1 MIFIIGKERKYKNGS
16 VYIVVIIVF
25 MFVTTVSLAM
35 LSMVVGNYKARV
47 SESKRIENLYG
58 SESGLDIA
66 YNIIGKNF
74 DAAAQYG
81 KFKVNKLESLNE
93 ESSDD
98 ETSPYN
104 KYYIAVKK
112 DMKYWK
118 SYNSNHDDNEKL
130 SQKEIY
136 KKLDKDK
143 EYLDLIIN
151 QEFKRAFNNFLNNNN
166 YDNKEENEKIPNKLK
181 DSLENSY
188 YINRVNNL
196 ENTDSSYDLAYVQFQ
211 NKDEPPKILINDDG
225 IKYNAKEIEEK
236 KLILES
242 SNTTE
247 MPVYNGETYTIK
259 IKSSFETEGD
269 TSKVIGKNLRTVERN
284 FVLSVPNCDDIY
296 FSKYSQ
302 ELMEYPALKNKSI
315 TIGKNMFINNLNKID
330 VTGDVYVNGD
340 KDSINGD
347 FGIVYNK
354 YKGGITISNV
364 NSGEFINNIVTKGTF
379 NIGDNVGS
387 ENNTIKLNGD
397 IYAGNFY
404 LGNINGSK
412 STDAYLESKNLILDN
427 DLTLNSSN
435 THMKIENFY
444 GINDRTIRDSNNGNE
459 DKNSSSI
466 IVNGNEKSEV
476 KITDNAYIMGVAYI
490 DTKDENGNSKPYK
503 TGESLAYKGNYIAYA
518 VPDLSKSDE
527 TFSYYNPLYLLDYDN
542 KGNEVEQKKEHFED
556 YWDGKLENKNAGGIV
571 LPKTTKAI
579 GAIIYRDST
588 GNLQVKNDTEK
599 NIISENDMNNIITP
613 KRLEF
618 AKNVYNLGYPNKT
631 NDEMS
636 DSEKKYFQNLYDLKS
651 SVSPQYTIDTI
662 MNIPENIDE
671 DNDFNYSIKEEAK
684 SNKDEKAI
692 FTNKDVLILGDDSKK
707 DYDED
712 QFIVL
717 NGKNKEIAGVIGTNG
732 NVIVDGDVNFKG
744 TIIAKG
750 NLIVTGKNIGNGTSI
765 KYDNDVIERLNGEN
779 QELFS
784 EIFGNTPYINEQE
797 NDESNS
803 NTILNPNYDLD
814 KFIKTTIWKLIK

>member
-1 MIFIIGKERKYKNGS
+1 
-16 VYIVVIIVF
+16 
-25 MFVTTVSLAM
+25 MFVTTVSFAM
-35 LSMVVGNYKARV
+35 LSMVAGNYKARV
-47 SESKRIENLYG
+47 SESKRIENLYA

-66 YNIIGKNF
+66 YNIIGKTF

-81 KFKVNKLESLNE
+81 KIKVNKLESLNE
-93 ESSDD
+93 ESSED

-118 SYNSNHDDNEKL
+118 EYNNDKEDKDKL
-130 SQKEIY
+130 FQKEIN
-136 KKLDKDK
+136 KKIIRDK

-166 YDNKEENEKIPNKLK
+166 YSNKEENEKVPNKLRN
-181 DSLENSY
+181 SLENNY

-211 NKDEPPKILINDDG
+211 SEDELPKISIDNDG
-225 IKYNAKEIEEK
+225 IRYNPKEIEEK

-242 SNTTE
+242 SNTME
-247 MPVYNGETYTIK
+247 MLVYNDEIYTMK
-259 IKSSFETEGD
+259 INSSFETEGD
-269 TSKVIGKNLRTVERN
+269 ISKLIDKNLRTIERTFILN
-284 FVLSVPNCDDIY
+284 VPNYDDIY

-302 ELMEYPALKNKSI
+302 EVMEYQALKSRSI
-315 TIGKNMFINNLNKID
+315 TIGKNMFINNLNKIN
-330 VTGDVYVNGD
+330 VNGEIYVNGD
-340 KDSINGD
+340 RDSIND
-347 FGIVYNK
+347 NFGIVYNK
-354 YKGGITISNV
+354 YKGGITINNV
-364 NSGEFINNIVTKGTF
+364 NSGEFLNNIVTKGTF
-379 NIGDNVGS
+379 NIGDNVGR
-387 ENNTIKLNGD
+387 ENNIIKLNGD

-427 DLTLNSSN
+427 DLTLNASN
-435 THMKIENFY
+435 IHMKIENFY

-466 IVNGNEKSEV
+466 IVNENEESEI

-490 DTKDENGNSKPYK
+490 DTKDEDRNSKPYK

-527 TFSYYNPLYLLDYDN
+527 AFSYYNPLYLLDYDN
-542 KGNEVEQKKEHFED
+542 RGNEVGQKKEHFED
-556 YWDGKLENKNAGGIV
+556 YWNGKLENKNTGGIV
-571 LPKTTKAI
+571 LPKSTKAI

-588 GNLQVKNDTEK
+588 GNLQVNNDTEK
-599 NIISENDMNNIITP
+599 NIISENDINNTIIP

-636 DSEKKYFQNLYDLKS
+636 DYEKHYFQNLYDLKS
-651 SVSPQYTIDTI
+651 SVNPEYTIDTI
-662 MNIPENIDE
+662 MNIPGNIDE
-671 DNDFNYSIKEEAK
+671 DNDFNYSAKEEAQ
-684 SNKDEKAI
+684 SNKGEKAI
-692 FTNKDVLILGDDSKK
+692 FTNKDVLILGNKPKK

-717 NGKNKEIAGVIGTNG
+717 HGEDNKEIAGVIGTNG
-732 NVIVDGDVNFKG
+732 NVIVDGDANFKG

-750 NLIVTGKNIGNGTSI
+750 NIIITGNNVDGSTSI
-765 KYDNDVIERLNGEN
+765 NYDNDVIERLNGEN

-784 EIFGNTPYINEQE
+784 EIFGNTPYVNHQE
-797 NDESNS
+797 NYGSDT